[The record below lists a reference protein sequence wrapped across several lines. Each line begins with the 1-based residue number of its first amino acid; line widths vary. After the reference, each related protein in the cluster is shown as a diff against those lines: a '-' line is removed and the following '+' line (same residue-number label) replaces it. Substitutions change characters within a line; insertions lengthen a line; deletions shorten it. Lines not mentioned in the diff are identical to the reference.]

1 MTSSKRDPTA
11 TGATQRR
18 AIVSVSHDDV
28 PRRDVSLPG
37 TTRRLSLQPT
47 IDPALDEYS
56 TERIRDALPPPPG
69 YVYTLDGRLVPLE
82 DIRQDITDP
91 DAQSRFC
98 EVIELTGSF
107 RAACDALGIVSMT
120 RVKGYILKDPDFA
133 DAVEASAER
142 HRQAL
147 YAHAVRRATVGYQ
160 VPIVGGK
167 DKNEIVG
174 YETRVSDMLLLKLL
188 QRHFPEFR
196 DKTPQVSV
204 TVADKQMPDFKSMSR
219 DQRAAFRL
227 LLRDAPT
234 ETEEIIDVT
243 DSGPG
248 DQTPDGTPS
257 GETGQN

>member
-37 TTRRLSLQPT
+37 TTRRLSLASPHEPQ
-47 IDPALDEYS
+47 AEQL
-56 TERIRDALPPPPG
+56 RDALPPPPG